1 MVALIQLKVPD
12 DKVGVCD
19 WLMEQS
25 PEVTANVLELSQ
37 IVYKMNQMM
46 PGKNFYIAPT
56 AGSGATCRSCANC
69 PWMAMNNLENLLFCI
84 EHKSNE
90 IVVDG
95 SIAAGAKKSLNKM
108 LSFRKTT

>member
-1 MVALIQLKVPD
+1 
-12 DKVGVCD
+12 
-19 WLMEQS
+19 
-25 PEVTANVLELSQ
+25 
-37 IVYKMNQMM
+37 
-46 PGKNFYIAPT
+46 
-56 AGSGATCRSCANC
+56 
-69 PWMAMNNLENLLFCI
+69 MNNLENLLFCI